1 MREMKPKNIAV
12 RNNQRQQRYA
22 KTPEGR
28 VQAYGMAELK
38 KRGCLVRKIGYEG
51 RRGCPDHLVLVPAR
65 ASNPVLPDVWP
76 LPACVVFIE
85 YKATEDTQ
93 PEEHQLRE
101 HTRMRAAGADV
112 RVIGSKRQVDE
123 LIGELFPCDQ

>member
-1 MREMKPKNIAV
+1 M
-12 RNNQRQQRYA
+12 A
-22 KTPEGR
+22 KTPEG
-28 VQAYGMAELK
+28 VIQAYGMAELK

-51 RRGCPDHLVLVPAR
+51 RRGCPDHLVL
-65 ASNPVLPDVWP
+65 LPERLANSKKGYPCLEFRSDVI
-76 LPACVVFIE
+76 FIE

-101 HTRMRAAGADV
+101 HARMRAVGADV

-123 LIGELFPCDQ
+123 LVKELFPND

>member
-1 MREMKPKNIAV
+1 M
-12 RNNQRQQRYA
+12 
-22 KTPEGR
+22 TPEGKI
-28 VQAYGMAELK
+28 QAYGMAELK

-51 RRGCPDHLVLVPAR
+51 RRGCPDHLVLVPERVDMDFLLALR
-65 ASNPVLPDVWP
+65 PPRVI
-76 LPACVVFIE
+76 FIE

-101 HTRMRAAGADV
+101 HARMRAVGADV

-123 LIGELFPCDQ
+123 LVKELFPCDQ

>member
-1 MREMKPKNIAV
+1 M
-12 RNNQRQQRYA
+12 A
-22 KTPEGR
+22 KTPEG
-28 VQAYGMAELK
+28 VIQAYGMAELK

-51 RRGCPDHLVLVPAR
+51 RRGCPDHLVLVPTHIYQYDIDGWPVFQD
-65 ASNPVLPDVWP
+65 ASVI
-76 LPACVVFIE
+76 FIE

-101 HTRMRAAGADV
+101 HARMRAVGADV

-123 LIGELFPCDQ
+123 LIGELFPCK